1 MNSYKKLWRFL
12 KPYKVK
18 IALAFSFLVLA
29 ALLTAVAPFIE
40 GLLTTQLQLDVT
52 DINNMVPNARI
63 QFDIIIKIIVILFI
77 IYVINAASR
86 MAMQYLI
93 SDAIQ
98 SSVYDIRMEVKA
110 KMAKLPVK
118 YFDQNSTGDLMARMS
133 TDIES
138 ISGSLQQAFAQVV
151 MASLG
156 IVLAVIFMIYIDWQ
170 MAIIGISILPIAYLI
185 SRIVMN
191 KSQTLFT
198 TQQETLGNM
207 FTVVQEKFTGF
218 NEIKLYNYQENAK
231 ADFNI
236 ANETLCEVGFKA
248 NFISGLMSPAVSLVT
263 YIVIAIAVYVG
274 ALRIMEGAMLVG
286 SLQAFIRYIW
296 QVNQPLATITQLA
309 PTIQG
314 SIAAIDRVF
323 EYLEEENDTA
333 DIETTLEIDKYQGQ
347 VSFKDVHFGY
357 NSNNKV
363 INDLTVDIKPG
374 EMVAI
379 VGPTGAGKT
388 TIINLL
394 MRFYDVDQGSISVD
408 GIDIRDMKR
417 DDLRS
422 LFGMVLQDTW
432 LFSGKIKDNIA
443 YGTEN
448 ASDEDII
455 NAAKRTNIHH
465 FIKTLP
471 NGYDMI
477 LNEESSNISNGEKQL
492 ITIARA
498 LLSDPK
504 ILILDEA
511 TSSVDTRLDA
521 MIQEAMAELMKG
533 RTSFVIAHRLSTIK
547 NADKILVMKDG
558 TIIEMGN
565 HAELMAQNGF
575 YADLYNSQFADNA

>member
-248 NFISGLMSPAVSLVT
+248 NFISGLMSPAISLVT

-286 SLQAFIRYIW
+286 FLQAFIRYIW

-565 HAELMAQNGF
+565 HAELMAKNGF

>member
-198 TQQETLGNM
+198 TQQKTLGNM

>member
-363 INDLTVDIKPG
+363 IKDLTVDIKPG